1 MKRRTVHSVRPA
13 HCETLELRTMPAA
26 LLASS
31 AAESLKLKSPTVTA
45 ATINQQDAEQ
55 QIDAGHLK
63 SQAEQKASAESSVT
77 PAGLGKL
84 DGVRTS
90 GMNPRGQQANGWTQ
104 LEELTEDTIDA
115 DYTADGRQITVDM
128 KKGDYVQLTDNE
140 FIVVTPDNTVILVN
154 IDEGTVLSVD
164 SNGNRST
171 ESDRVDITQP
181 DSDDTGAPNGDEDG
195 CDDECNGQDPGESD
209 TDDASGETDQ
219 TDEGDDDSQDADD
232 DADDD
237 DDANDTDDTQ
247 ADPAGESDEDAPG
260 EDSPEDNETVRPAD
274 PDGDGHEPGTV
285 DEDDVDLPRE
295 PGNSDPAEPG
305 SDDDRKPGL
314 VPGTDGDI
322 DYGPDGAPVHQ
333 KLMLHPALI
342 DAVFAGLGG
351 DIDPQPLG

>member
-1 MKRRTVHSVRPA
+1 MKRRTVHSVRPT
-13 HCETLELRTMPAA
+13 HCQTLELRTMPAA

-31 AAESLKLKSPTVTA
+31 AAESLKLKSPTVISKA
-45 ATINQQDAEQ
+45 IDQKDAEQ
-55 QIDAGHLK
+55 QIDAGDLK
-63 SQAEQKASAESSVT
+63 SHAEQETSAESSGT
-77 PAGLGKL
+77 PLGLGKL
-84 DGVRTS
+84 DGVRTG

-104 LEELTEDTIDA
+104 LKELTEDTIDA

-164 SNGNRST
+164 SKGNRST

-181 DSDDTGAPNGDEDG
+181 DADDTGAPTGDDDG
-195 CDDECNGQDPGESD
+195 CDDDCNGQDPGESD
-209 TDDASGETDQ
+209 ADDEPEEADE
-219 TDEGDDDSQDADD
+219 TDEGSDDDSQDAEDDD
-232 DADDD
+232 DADD
-237 DDANDTDDTQ
+237 AQ
-247 ADPAGESDEDAPG
+247 ADTSGESDEDDPDA
-260 EDSPEDNETVRPAD
+260 DSPEDNETVRPAD